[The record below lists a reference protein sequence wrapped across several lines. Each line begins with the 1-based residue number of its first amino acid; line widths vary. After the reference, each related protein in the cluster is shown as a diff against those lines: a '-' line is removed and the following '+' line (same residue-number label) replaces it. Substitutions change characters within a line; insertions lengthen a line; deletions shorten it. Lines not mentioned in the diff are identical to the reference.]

1 MPDTAS
7 DPYTIRDGEAH
18 EPPKN
23 FLGRLKYLGPSII
36 TSGAVVGSGELILTS
51 SLGAIAGF
59 SLLWWIAVS
68 CWVKSLVQAEV
79 ARYTVTSG
87 DTYLRAMNRVP
98 GHFKKLSWP
107 IWVGLIGFIPG
118 TMGLGGI
125 LGAGGLA
132 LHFLLET
139 INSGLAW
146 MPIISPVWATASI
159 VVVTI
164 AILGGGSY
172 KWLERVMLVLVLG
185 FTLTTLVCSIAMQFT
200 EFSVSPVEVFAGF
213 RFEFPVEF
221 AALALAAYGYT
232 GMAAGDIAT
241 YSYWC
246 IEKGY
251 PSFVGAKR
259 DDPNWPSHTRGW
271 MKVVQTDVLLTVI
284 ILTFATLPFYIL
296 GAGVLNPMGER
307 PEGNPDE
314 VISALSNMFT
324 QTLGP
329 WAVWIFAFG
338 AFFILFSTVV
348 SGIGGG
354 GRFIPDYFIEAEVFE
369 RSNLRT
375 RRAWTRGYVIVM
387 PIFAFLMYMWIKNP
401 VLLIMIGGLT
411 SAVTMPI
418 QTGCLL
424 WLQARKMDQ
433 RIRPRTAVTVGLWA
447 IFFFQFCMSIL
458 VVWFVVIKPRL
469 G

>member
-1 MPDTAS
+1 MPDTTS
-7 DPYTIRDGEAH
+7 DPYTIRQGEAH
-18 EPPKN
+18 EPPTN
-23 FLGRLKYLGPSII
+23 FLSRIKYLGPSII
-36 TSGAVVGSGELILTS
+36 TTGAVVGSGELILTS

-59 SLLWWIAVS
+59 SLLWWIALS

-79 ARYTVTSG
+79 ARYTVTTG

-98 GHFKKLSWP
+98 GHFKNLSWP

-132 LHFLLET
+132 LSFLSET

-146 MPIISPVWATASI
+146 MPTIGPVWASASI

-164 AILGGGSY
+164 AILGSGSY
-172 KWLERVMLVLVLG
+172 RWLERVMMVLVLG

-200 EFSVSPVEVFAGF
+200 EFSVSPLEMIAGF
-213 RFEFPVEF
+213 KFEFPLEF

-251 PSFVGAKR
+251 PSFVGENR
-259 DDPNWPSHTRGW
+259 SDPNWPSNTRGW
-271 MKVVQTDVLLTVI
+271 MKVLQTDVALTVI
-284 ILTFATLPFYIL
+284 ILTCATLPFYIL

-307 PEGNPDE
+307 PEGNPNE

-338 AFFILFSTVV
+338 AFFILFSTVL

-354 GRFIPDYFIEAEVFE
+354 GRFIPDYFIEAGAFK
-369 RSNLRT
+369 RSNLDA

-387 PIFAFLMYMWIKNP
+387 PIIAFLMYIWIKNP

-424 WLQARKMDQ
+424 WLQATKMDQ
-433 RIRPRTAVTVGLWA
+433 RIRPHAAVRVGLWA
-447 IFFFQFCMSIL
+447 IFLFQFLMSWF
-458 VVWFVVIKPRL
+458 VVWFVVLKPNL